1 MNRLAEGSQVAA
13 YRRIVLATHDL
24 VTNSYSVT
32 LMIDGQRALVLPAAD
47 WSAAQDEALRLIMSG
62 AGTADE
68 DSTSHISQN

>member
-1 MNRLAEGSQVAA
+1 
-13 YRRIVLATHDL
+13 
-24 VTNSYSVT
+24 
-32 LMIDGQRALVLPAAD
+32 MIDGQRALVLPAAD